1 MSMGGGLDIQ
11 ALGALLDSA
20 RQGSSQ
26 GRDGRGRGGGFA
38 RQPPARQRRGAQRG
52 AQRGAGRGREL
63 TKPAWMTE
71 GA

>member
-26 GRDGRGRGGGFA
+26 GRDGRGRGWWFRGS
-38 RQPPARQRRGAQRG
+38 PPRGSEEALSG
-52 AQRGAGRGREL
+52 ALSGAPVE
-63 TKPAWMTE
+63 E
-71 GA
+71 ES